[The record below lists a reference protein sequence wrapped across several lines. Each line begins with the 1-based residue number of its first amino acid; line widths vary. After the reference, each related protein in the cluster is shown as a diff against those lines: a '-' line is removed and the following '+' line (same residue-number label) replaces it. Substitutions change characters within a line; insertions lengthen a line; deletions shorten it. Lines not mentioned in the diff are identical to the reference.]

1 MSELFNLDGP
11 LMKYGN
17 KFADL
22 MVLNI
27 LTVVCSIPIVTI
39 GASYTAM
46 HYVLLKLYRNEEV
59 SVVKHFSHAL
69 KTNFKQA
76 TIIWV
81 VYLAAASVITVN
93 YFCIVKPTMG
103 TNLLIVVVLL
113 IVAVMGTFSLNWA
126 LILLSRY
133 ENSIKNTLK
142 NGYVVGTSYILK
154 SILMVGILILPI
166 YPIVMYPLTVPVMI
180 LIGFSLQGLVQ
191 TMLYNTVFVKLEK
204 SEELMDQ

>member
-22 MVLNI
+22 MVLNL

-46 HYVLLKLYRNEEV
+46 HYVLLKIYRNEEGAI
-59 SVVKHFSHAL
+59 VKHFFHAF
-69 KTNFKQA
+69 KTNFKKA

-81 VYLAAASVITVN
+81 AYLTAAAVITVN
-93 YFCIVKPTMG
+93 YLCIVKPTMG
-103 TNLLIVVVLL
+103 TNLLIVAVLL
-113 IVAVMGTFSLNWA
+113 VVAAVGIFSLNWA

-133 ENSIKNTLK
+133 ENTIKNTLK
-142 NGYVVGTSYILK
+142 NGYVVGIGNLLK
-154 SILMVGILILPI
+154 SILMVGILILHI
-166 YPIVMYPLTVPVMI
+166 YPIVM
-180 LIGFSLQGLVQ
+180 
-191 TMLYNTVFVKLEK
+191 
-204 SEELMDQ
+204 